1 MIRITEV
8 NRDSYRVDDL
18 RAYLADR
25 GIEYIIHANE
35 VLDDLVELEIPKLTI
50 ADVSMTPLLWK
61 ICHTLKPEDFRHII
75 IV

>member
-1 MIRITEV
+1 MIRITDV

-25 GIEYIIHANE
+25 GIDYMIHANE
-35 VLDDLVELEIPKLTI
+35 VLDDLVELEIPHLIITDGK
-50 ADVSMTPLLWK
+50 MTPLMWK
-61 ICHTLKPEDFRHII
+61 ICHTLQPEDFRQII